1 MITLNTKA
9 LDTALSKA
17 FQQTCDRVNS
27 ELKSAIVDPI
37 WDYPRQPSPRDIVDT
52 GALRDSQ
59 QMVVE
64 DTHAEWTW
72 DVPYAIFVHEGVT
85 LRSGTVI
92 PPRRWTQFAV
102 DNINVPEIFADSL
115 AKELQRE

>member
-1 MITLNTKA
+1 MPNINTLA
-9 LDTALSKA
+9 LDAAIAKA
-17 FQQTCDRVNS
+17 FQTTCLSLDS

-37 WDYPRQPSPRDIVDT
+37 WDYPRSPSPRNIVDT

-59 QMVVE
+59 QMLVE
-64 DTHAEWTW
+64 GNEATWTW
-72 DVPYAIFVHEGVT
+72 DVPYALYVHEGVT

-102 DNINVPEIFADSL
+102 DETNIPEVFARAL
-115 AKELQRE
+115 AEEM